1 MHLNCVPTAMT
12 FKLAN
17 YNFFLVHSYM
27 YVRVYHNN
35 RIKSSLSVSHYNI
48 QAGKSLFQFAIIVQ
62 VHVIHG
68 NIEFSNF

>member
-1 MHLNCVPTAMT
+1 
-12 FKLAN
+12 
-17 YNFFLVHSYM
+17 M